1 VPQKY
6 LYDSDEITQ
15 LKLRKNLFE
24 KFDFDNSGALD
35 SKELTALY
43 KRNKINVTESDI
55 QEMYGQ

>member
-1 VPQKY
+1 MHQKY

-15 LKLRKNLFE
+15 LKLTKNLFE

-43 KRNKINVTESDI
+43 
-55 QEMYGQ
+55 